1 MKIIHLVLLFIVFSI
16 SSANGAQEQDSDIR
30 NYVDGLVNRSYK
42 IINDKSLSGD
52 EKVTRSSSLVKDN
65 LHLDWMAKYV
75 LGRNKRSL
83 SAEKIKEFTNVYS
96 KFVVNAYA
104 ELVRDYSGEK
114 TNIKNIKKV
123 DEYMYVVEMEIV
135 KPDSPDP
142 IKVEY
147 LVHKVEGTKKGT
159 YKIADII
166 TEGVSILNSQQAEF
180 NSIISAQGIDGLIT
194 DLKSK
199 VNSKQQK
206 LKA

>member
-16 SSANGAQEQDSDIR
+16 SSANGAQEQDSNIR
-30 NYVDGLVNRSYK
+30 NYVDDLVNRSYK

-52 EKVTRSSSLVKDN
+52 EKVTRSRSLVKDN

-83 SAEKIKEFTNVYS
+83 SAAKIKEFADVYS
-96 KFVVNAYA
+96 KFVVSAYA

-135 KPDSPDP
+135 KPDSPDR

-147 LVHKVEGTKKGT
+147 LVHKVEGATKGI

-180 NSIISAQGIDGLIT
+180 NSIISAQGIDGLIA
-194 DLKSK
+194 DLKNK
-199 VNSKQQK
+199 ANSKQQK
-206 LKA
+206 PKA